1 MNRQRACE
9 CLAILTIGEV
19 ISEEKKRQH
28 QGRTRAWIKR
38 REEKGYFSNVVRDLK
53 TENTGLQC
61 NALNVMKI
69 FKVILRVRRRFHNI
83 VVVPCKRAQHLC
95 PTLFLVT
102 EQQKCWDLL
111 CQKFKVYVTNAI
123 VVVVAYSVACC
134 RPKMLC
140 PFAWASKRMPSKKNG
155 VLINQV
161 NTKLFPIMTERFS

>member
-53 TENTGLQC
+53 TENTVLQC

-69 FKVILRVRRRFHNI
+69 FKVILRVRRRFSQHCCGSMQTGTTSLPYSFSGHRTTEMLGL
-83 VVVPCKRAQHLC
+83 VVPKVQSIRNKRHRCCSCIQCCVLQTKNVVSVC
-95 PTLFLVT
+95 MGL
-102 EQQKCWDLL
+102 K
-111 CQKFKVYVTNAI
+111 TNAI
-123 VVVVAYSVACC
+123 Q
-134 RPKMLC
+134 
-140 PFAWASKRMPSKKNG
+140 KKWCTN
-155 VLINQV
+155 
-161 NTKLFPIMTERFS
+161 